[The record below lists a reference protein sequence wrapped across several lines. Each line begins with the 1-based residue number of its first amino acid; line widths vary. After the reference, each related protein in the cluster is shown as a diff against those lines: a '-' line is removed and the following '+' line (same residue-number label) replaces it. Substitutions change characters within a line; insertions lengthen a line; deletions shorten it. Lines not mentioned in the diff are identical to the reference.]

1 MLLFLLKFSFYSLDR
16 LDWVC
21 EKPSLHFGEDKPKS
35 IFFTSKWRSKNV
47 RQFNITCN
55 QINTKQHSQVTYLGY
70 VLDER
75 MSCEP
80 MAPKVINNIN
90 VKLKLLYRKNRYF
103 TKELDIIFCNALIQP
118 DFDYACL
125 TWYSNLKEKTKV
137 KIQIMKKKKKK
148 CVRFC
153 FKLDKIYHTS
163 EEQFRLINFLCT
175 SKRFDQC
182 TNTIT

>member
-1 MLLFLLKFSFYSLDR
+1 M
-16 LDWVC
+16 
-21 EKPSLHFGEDKPKS
+21 
-35 IFFTSKWRSKNV
+35 
-47 RQFNITCN
+47 
-55 QINTKQHSQVTYLGY
+55 
-70 VLDER
+70 LDER

-137 KIQIMKKKKKK
+137 KIQIMQKKKKN
-148 CVRFC
+148 VYAFA
-153 FKLDKIYHTS
+153 LS
-163 EEQFRLINFLCT
+163 
-175 SKRFDQC
+175 
-182 TNTIT
+182 